1 MKIKNITGLF
11 FVLLFTAAFSTGV
24 YAQDTA
30 VLKLSFDDFAA
41 LCAENNR
48 EFKMAKLDKEIAEAQ
63 LGQAAASFG
72 PTISLEGGYQAV
84 YNYLPPSPSRPWYA
98 AQVSLQQPVFTFGKT
113 LLGFKMSEEA
123 YKLSVIGF
131 KKAKEKLDLD
141 VISAY
146 YGALITK
153 ELMNAGKQS
162 LKSNEEYFKITQ
174 AKYKSGQA
182 SNFEVLQAQVQYA
195 NSRPDAR
202 KAEDNYMLS
211 MQMLK
216 NTAGIPLDNEVE
228 LTGEPDYKK
237 LEMTSDEIKKKFR
250 DKSDDREAIEAVT
263 RIAEYKKYLM
273 GAMFLPNVAVSANYN
288 YSSMDSAFHTEKN
301 YWYGMW
307 DVMVG
312 VQWTFFNGFKNVYA
326 FKEVAAAEAKQ
337 QLVKDNTVNLLEIQ
351 LDQLY
356 MGMQESAEVI
366 EAAGDLIKQ
375 AEEGFRIAS
384 ESYKNGL
391 IQSVDLMNA
400 EIGLLKA
407 KTNYYN
413 ALNNY
418 LTSMQKLKNFID

>member
-1 MKIKNITGLF
+1 MKTKNIIKLF
-11 FVLLFTAAFSTGV
+11 LVLIITAAFNAGV
-24 YAQDTA
+24 FAEDTA
-30 VLKLSFDDFAA
+30 VLKLSFDDFSK

-48 EFKMAKLDKEIAEAQ
+48 EFKMAKLDKEIAQAR

-72 PTISLEGGYQAV
+72 PVISLEGGYQAV
-84 YNYLPPSPSRPWYA
+84 YNTFSVVPVRPWYA

-113 LLGFKMSEEA
+113 LFGFKIAEEA
-123 YKLSVIGF
+123 YRIASVNF
-131 KKAKEKLDLD
+131 KKAEEKLNLD
-141 VISAY
+141 VISSY

-162 LKSNEEYFKITQ
+162 LKSNEEYLKITQ

-216 NTAGIPLDNEVE
+216 NTAGISLDREVE
-228 LTGEPDYKK
+228 LTGEPGYSK
-237 LEMTSDEIKKKFR
+237 LELTAEEIKQKFR
-250 DKSDDREAIEAVT
+250 KGSDDGDLINSAAK
-263 RIAEYKKYLM
+263 IAEYKKYLA
-273 GAMFLPNVAVSANYN
+273 GSMFLPNIAIAANYT
-288 YSSMDSAFHTEKN
+288 YMSADSAFHTEKS
-301 YWYGMW
+301 YWFGMW

-312 VQWTFFNGFKNVYA
+312 VQWTFFNGFKNVYE
-326 FKEVAAAEAKQ
+326 FKQAAAEEEKQ

-351 LDQLY
+351 LEQLY
-356 MGMQESAEVI
+356 TGMQESAEVI

-418 LTSMQKLKNFID
+418 LTSMQKLKNFIE

>member
-1 MKIKNITGLF
+1 MRPINLIRYF
-11 FVLLFTAAFSTGV
+11 MVLLVSVFLSAAV
-24 YAQDTA
+24 YAEET
-30 VLKLSFDDFAA
+30 VLTLSFEDFAKM
-41 LCAENNR
+41 CADNNR
-48 EFKMAKLDKEIAEAQ
+48 EFKMAQLDKEIAEAQ

-72 PTISLEGGYQAV
+72 PSVSLSGGYQAV
-84 YNYLPPSPSRPWYA
+84 YNTFSTMPMRPWYA

-113 LLGFKMSEEA
+113 VFGFKMAEEA
-123 YKLSVIGF
+123 YKIASISY

-153 ELMNAGKQS
+153 EPMNAGKQS
-162 LKSNEEYFKITQ
+162 LKSNEEYYRITQ

-195 NSRPDAR
+195 NSKPDAR
-202 KAEDNYMLS
+202 KAEDTYLLS

-216 NTAGIPLDNEVE
+216 NTAGISLDREVE

-237 LEMTSDEIKKKFR
+237 LELTADDIKNKFR
-250 DKSDDREAIEAVT
+250 EKSDDRELIESAS
-263 RIAEYKKYLM
+263 RISEYKKYLT
-273 GAMFLPNVAVSANYN
+273 GAMFLPNIALAANYS
-288 YSSMDSAFHTEKN
+288 YMSADSAFHREKN

-312 VQWTFFNGFKNVYA
+312 FQWTFFNGFKNVYA
-326 FKEVAAAEAKQ
+326 FKEAAAQEAKQ
-337 QLVKDNTVNLLEIQ
+337 NLTKENTVNLLEIQ

-356 MGMQESAEVI
+356 TGMEESAEVI

-375 AEEGFRIAS
+375 AEEGYRIAS

-400 EIGLLKA
+400 EIGLMRA

-418 LTSMQKLKNFID
+418 LTSMQKLKNFIE